1 MRVQKRWAERFA
13 RRVPLA
19 DFLRHDGGAHAV
31 EFAIVSPVFILLI
44 CMAVE
49 LGLILLTQSNINYAT
64 RDASRLIMTGQVQTG
79 AGESVFTSKICGDVN
94 VLITCSSLQYNV
106 QSGGAFS
113 DLNGTVVAN
122 SSGNMTTTGFSP
134 GGAGSDV
141 LVQVGYA
148 FPCIV
153 PIACNYIGTNGK
165 LLLVATVA
173 FQNEDFG
180 GGGGSG
186 GGSSGDGSGSG
197 GSGGSGGGG
206 GF

>member
-1 MRVQKRWAERFA
+1 MERCA
-13 RRVPLA
+13 RRLPFA
-19 DFLRHDGGAHAV
+19 QFLRHDGGAHAV

-44 CMAVE
+44 CIAVE
-49 LGLILLTQSNINYAT
+49 LGLVLLTQSNINYAT

-79 AGESVFTSKICGDVN
+79 GGESVFTNKICGDVN

-134 GGAGSDV
+134 GGPGSDV

-148 FPCIV
+148 FPCII
-153 PIACNYIGTNGK
+153 PIACSHIGTNGK

-186 GGSSGDGSGSG
+186 GSGSGSG
-197 GSGGSGGGG
+197 GSGDGSGGGG
-206 GF
+206 SGGFGGGGGGGF